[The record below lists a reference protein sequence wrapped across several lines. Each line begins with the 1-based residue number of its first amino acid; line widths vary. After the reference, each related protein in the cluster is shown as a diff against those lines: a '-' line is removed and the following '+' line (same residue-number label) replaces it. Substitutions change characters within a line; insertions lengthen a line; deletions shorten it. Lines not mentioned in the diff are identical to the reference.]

1 MTEPSFFI
9 FMQEQWILFLALAL
23 IIFMLIHSH
32 FGDHISGFASLQPS
46 DAVRLMNDGAF
57 ILDVRSVDEFRSGHL
72 TGAKNLPLSDIA
84 QKLDSISAHK
94 TEPTIVY
101 CESGMRSSRAC
112 GQLVKAGFTNLHNL
126 SGGVSAWRAANLP
139 LAKYGRKK

>member
-1 MTEPSFFI
+1 MSEASFLL

-32 FGDHISGFASLQPS
+32 FGDQMAGFASIQAN

-57 ILDVRSVDEFRSGHL
+57 VLDVRSIDEFRSGHL
-72 TGAKNLPLSDIA
+72 SGAKNIPVSDIA
-84 QKLDSISAHK
+84 LKMESILTHK
-94 TEPTIVY
+94 TEPTLVY

-112 GQLVKAGFTNLHNL
+112 GQLLKAGFTNIHNL
-126 SGGVSAWRAANLP
+126 SGGVNAWRAANLP

>member
-1 MTEPSFFI
+1 MTEPSFFM

-32 FGDHISGFASLQPS
+32 FGDKMSGFVSLQPN

-57 ILDVRSVDEFRSGHL
+57 ILDVRSIDEFRSGHL
-72 TGAKNLPLSDIA
+72 TGAKNLPLSDLA
-84 QKLDSISAHK
+84 QKLESISTHK

>member
-1 MTEPSFFI
+1 MTDPSFFI
-9 FMQEQWILFLALAL
+9 FMQEQWILFIALVL

-32 FGDHISGFASLQPS
+32 FGDHIAGFKSIQPN

-57 ILDVRSVDEFRSGHL
+57 ILDVRSIDEFRSGHL
-72 TGAKNLPLSDIA
+72 TGAKNLPLSDLA
-84 QKLDSISAHK
+84 QKIETLSSHK
-94 TEPTIVY
+94 ADATIVY

-112 GQLVKAGFTNLHNL
+112 GQLVKAGFTNIQNL